1 MKRIKLWSSKT
12 AVKYLKSFGKGK
24 WKLRTI
30 GFWDRL
36 YTISVFNGK
45 EVMEIV
51 DYGGGYKEVYKLVEN

>member
-12 AVKYLKSFGKGK
+12 AVEYLKSFGKGK
-24 WKLRTI
+24 WKFRTI